1 MKDETK
7 IEFTKKPEKF
17 IEGIDYFFED
27 GLMILTAH
35 FLLKRGYCCQN
46 GCRNCPYA
54 KGGNK
59 NLQQESF

>member
-7 IEFTKKPEKF
+7 IESPEKLGKF

-27 GLMILTAH
+27 DLMILTAS

-46 GCRNCPYA
+46 GCRSCPYP
-54 KGGNK
+54 KEGSK
-59 NLQQESF
+59 NLQQENF